1 MSTASLVPDIGIM
14 ASDDLVAIEKASL
27 DAIKAENLL
36 PDSLPEG
43 RELRE
48 GKHLFEKIWGKD
60 PYGQISELEKIG
72 LGNRNYTI
80 EEIE

>member
-1 MSTASLVPDIGIM
+1 LA
-14 ASDDLVAIEKASL
+14 AIEKASL

-72 LGNRNYTI
+72 LGRSDYTI